1 MDEILGKMSAEGVEW
16 LVCALDEA
24 MLQSDNTYVQPEYQA
39 TQDEVGVALWDIRQL
54 IVNIMSGV
62 DA

>member
-16 LVCALDEA
+16 LVDALDSA
-24 MLQSDNTYVQPEYQA
+24 MLESDNTYVQPEYQV
-39 TQDEVGVALWDIRQL
+39 TQDEVGVALWEIRQL
-54 IVNIMSGV
+54 IVKIMAGV

>member
-16 LVCALDEA
+16 LVWALDEA
-24 MLQSDNTYVQPEYQA
+24 VLQSDNTYVQPEYQA
-39 TQDEVGVALWDIRQL
+39 TQDEVGVALWEIRQL
-54 IVNIMSGV
+54 VVNTMSGV